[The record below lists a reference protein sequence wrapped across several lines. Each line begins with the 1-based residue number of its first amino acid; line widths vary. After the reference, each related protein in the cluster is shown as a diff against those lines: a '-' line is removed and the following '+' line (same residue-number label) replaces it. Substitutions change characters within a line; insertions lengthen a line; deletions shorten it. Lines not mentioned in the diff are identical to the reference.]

1 MAQPNAQQKETL
13 SSTMMERI
21 RRRLR
26 KTAYRS
32 HIVLQM
38 VPEGDELHSHM
49 HITPLRASRAL
60 ALRFIATKFGLD
72 MHNVMVGPAI
82 LPVKASLLARL
93 LVNGLVKLFII
104 TGIAGIASSQ

>member
-1 MAQPNAQQKETL
+1 MGGGNSRQKETL
-13 SSTMMERI
+13 SNTIMERI

-38 VPEGDELHSHM
+38 VPDGDELHSHM

-72 MHNVMVGPAI
+72 MHNVTVRM
-82 LPVKASLLARL
+82 LE
-93 LVNGLVKLFII
+93 
-104 TGIAGIASSQ
+104 T